1 MFAKDLTAK
10 VIISTKNAKDSEA
23 APPKYLKPKL
33 ILHKRKDELCAAMN
47 NDFMKF
53 NIILFSFL
61 TFIQCGQANSV
72 QTIQTDESVST
83 EISEANFG
91 KFKAKVI
98 RIVDGDTL
106 EVLFHELPVMIRLA
120 HIDCPEKKQAFGNKA
135 KQTLS
140 DLCFGQ
146 EIEFDFKEK
155 DRNGRYICVI
165 YNSEGINLN
174 KEMIRLGMAW
184 HFKKYSKDNAYAELE
199 NEARK
204 NKIGLWQEPNPVAPW
219 DWRK

>member
-1 MFAKDLTAK
+1 MLLNFCF
-10 VIISTKNAKDSEA
+10 S
-23 APPKYLKPKL
+23 
-33 ILHKRKDELCAAMN
+33 
-47 NDFMKF
+47 
-53 NIILFSFL
+53 IILFFSS
-61 TFIQCGQANSV
+61 CEPSV
-72 QTIQTDESVST
+72 QKELVIQNENTESTDFT
-83 EISEANFG
+83 
-91 KFKAKVI
+91 AKVI

-106 EVLFHELPVMIRLA
+106 EIMYGELPVMIRLE
-120 HIDCPEKKQAFGNKA
+120 HIDCPEKKQPFGTKA

-146 EIEFDFKEK
+146 NVEIKFSGDK

-165 YNSEGINLN
+165 FNEKGINLN

-184 HFKKYSKDNAYAELE
+184 HFKKYSKDNSYAELE

-204 NKIGLWQEPNPVAPW
+204 NKVGLWQDTNPVAPW

>member
-1 MFAKDLTAK
+1 MQN
-10 VIISTKNAKDSEA
+10 VKDSEA
-23 APPKYLKPKL
+23 APLKYLKPKSTP
-33 ILHKRKDELCAAMN
+33 HKRKDELCAAMN

-53 NIILFSFL
+53 TILLFSFL
-61 TFIQCGQANSV
+61 ILNQCGQANSV
-72 QTIQTDESVST
+72 QKIQTDESVSSNNSK
-83 EISEANFG
+83 ENFG
-91 KFKAKVI
+91 KLKAKVI

-120 HIDCPEKKQAFGNKA
+120 HIDCPEKKQAFGTKA
-135 KQTLS
+135 KQALS

-146 EIEFDFKEK
+146 EIEFDFNEK

-165 YNSEGINLN
+165 YNSKGINLN

-184 HFKKYSKDNAYAELE
+184 HFKKYSKDNSYAELE

-204 NKIGLWQEPNPVAPW
+204 NKIGLWQESNPVAPW